1 MKKMGVR
8 EFTVVIIAI
17 LIIVSALVMI
27 FGKDVFY
34 TPSEKPGG
42 FVIRDID
49 LKPVKVTT
57 STAVFSVGVYL
68 DHYGGNSSNSS
79 LIIKVLDTD
88 TGLLMQEVSMLI
100 PEVEGEKTIEVNNNI
115 SVKRE
120 GGYEIKVL
128 VFDRDRMVESGS
140 VVINGLEALTPEKRE
155 VGVKIRDADFI
166 IRDVMDGKA
175 NVEIG
180 VYVENIMDS
189 VSPALRMMVKA
200 VQAESNI
207 VADSTW
213 IDVGSI
219 NPESLVIKKATVS
232 VPESYNY
239 MIEITLWNGDVVV
252 EKFTKVLA
260 LAPSEVIPEES
271 KVKPVNLEV
280 TKFIRPTPAPVPAR
294 EAQETYSTGI
304 GGFGNAPGY
313 ASPKTP
319 GFTAISVAG
328 VILLMMLFRRRY
340 NG

>member
-1 MKKMGVR
+1 MKKSGLKW
-8 EFTVVIIAI
+8 FTTGIIMALI
-17 LIIVSALVMI
+17 LISALIII
-27 FGKDVFY
+27 FGEDVFY

-88 TGLLMQEVSMLI
+88 TGLLMQEVPMPI
-100 PEVEGEKTIEVNNNI
+100 PEVEGEKTIEVRNNI

-128 VFDRDRMVESGS
+128 VFDRDRIVESGS

-155 VGVKIRDADFI
+155 VGVKIRDADFG
-166 IRDVMDGKA
+166 IRDVSGGKVS
-175 NVEIG
+175 VEVG

-189 VSPALRMMVKA
+189 ASPALRMMVKA

-213 IDVGSI
+213 IDVGPI

-239 MIEITLWNGDVVV
+239 MIEVTLWNGDVVV
-252 EKFTKVLA
+252 DKFSKVLA

-271 KVKPVNLEV
+271 KVKPINLEV
-280 TKFIRPTPAPVPAR
+280 TKFIKPTPATAPAR
-294 EAQETYSTGI
+294 EAQKTYPTGI
-304 GGFGNAPGY
+304 GGFGSAPGV
-313 ASPKTP
+313 SPKTP

-328 VILLMMLFRRRY
+328 VILLMMLIRRRY